1 MWPSVPPLEVSKS
14 FPKLC
19 NSFCLV
25 RLFAIR
31 RFTSRIAILLVEI
44 KFPPTPFEV
53 WRLRSNP
60 SLGMIGV
67 QLVSAHWLWCDSASL
82 LCCIEMCGCHS
93 TLVVYSA
100 DVPYGCYHF
109 VRTFAH
115 IHCSLL
121 VVLLW
126 ITSVG
131 SEAQFVPSVPDL
143 LVVGVGSVA
152 QCTRFR
158 ETWLCHS

>member
-1 MWPSVPPLEVSKS
+1 MW
-14 FPKLC
+14 C
-19 NSFCLV
+19 N
-25 RLFAIR
+25 
-31 RFTSRIAILLVEI
+31 
-44 KFPPTPFEV
+44 
-53 WRLRSNP
+53 
-60 SLGMIGV
+60 
-67 QLVSAHWLWCDSASL
+67 SASL
-82 LCCIEMCGCHS
+82 LCCIELCGCHS

-100 DVPYGCYHF
+100 DVPYGCYLF

-131 SEAQFVPSVPDL
+131 SEAQFVPLVPDR

-158 ETWLCHS
+158 ETTLRRSCNCIVTILGFQCECVFRIHFTYLTIRTRRPVVRFAITVYRHEVCRRFRSVVMWDRFDRGCI